1 MIILTIVNVIIMIV
15 VCLIVWNI
23 DNVIRELKL
32 QNLATQLMVKQITQ
46 LNDNLINYDED
57 RRRY

>member
-32 QNLATQLMVKQITQ
+32 QNLANQLMVKQITQ

>member
-32 QNLATQLMVKQITQ
+32 QNLAAQLMVKQITQ